1 MALPDYIS
9 LVGGTSRSTGISN
22 QSISLGYNYLSST
35 EIDNSTNLDDLA
47 DFEVIWQYS
56 STPTA
61 NKSLRLYIVYSF
73 DGTNYEDAASDTT
86 EPVQLTLV
94 RAWSPPA
101 DAASHRMVVGGFP
114 LLPYK
119 FKLLVRNHDTGQ
131 TVTVTVNCVTRKA
144 AQVID

>member
-9 LVGGTSRSTGISN
+9 LVGGTSRTTGISN
-22 QSISLGYNYLSST
+22 QTVANTYNFLSST
-35 EIDNSTNLDDLA
+35 AIDNSANLDDIA
-47 DFEVIWQYS
+47 DFEIIWQYS
-56 STPTA
+56 TAPTA

-73 DGTNYEDAASDTT
+73 DGTNYEDAASDTV
-86 EPVQLTLV
+86 EPVRLTLI

-101 DAASHRMVVGGFP
+101 DTASHRMVVGGFP

-131 TVTVTVNCVTRKA
+131 TVTTTVNCVTRKA
-144 AQVID
+144 AQVVD